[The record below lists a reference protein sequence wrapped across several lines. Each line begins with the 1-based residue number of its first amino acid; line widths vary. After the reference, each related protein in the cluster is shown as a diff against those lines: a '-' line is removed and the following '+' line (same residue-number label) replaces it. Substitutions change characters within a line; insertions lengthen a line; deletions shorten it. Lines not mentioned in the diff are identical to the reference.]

1 MAIGFCWSEWGCW
14 ECGDVVSEST
24 SITRNLSRDENLMR
38 QCELGILLAM
48 ERENKFHRVPG
59 AGLPLL
65 TSFNAVPL
73 RRQGYR
79 LERHTRHGVIGFDQ
93 TGETKLTSRML
104 LS

>member
-1 MAIGFCWSEWGCW
+1 VSVAI
-14 ECGDVVSEST
+14 
-24 SITRNLSRDENLMR
+24 SITGNLARDENLMR
-38 QCELGILLAM
+38 RYELGILLAM

-65 TSFNAVPL
+65 TSFNAVHL

-79 LERHTRHGVIGFDQ
+79 FERPTRHGVIGFDQ
-93 TGETKLTSRML
+93 PGETKLTSRML